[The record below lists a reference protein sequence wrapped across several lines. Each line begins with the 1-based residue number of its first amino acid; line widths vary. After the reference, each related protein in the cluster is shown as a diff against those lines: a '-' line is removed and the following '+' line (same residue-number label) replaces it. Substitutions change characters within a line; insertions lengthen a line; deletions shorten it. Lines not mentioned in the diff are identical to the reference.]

1 MAISAIPFVLQNAAG
16 HPATLVRQALTSLI
30 PPSGGIVESTDMAVQ
45 PTLTPSMAVQ
55 VTPGR
60 LWIPGTSVTGIGGG
74 DFTTQASYFT
84 LNDGTVTLPVA
95 AANATNP
102 RVDLVCA
109 TVVDSYYQNG
119 GADGAQLQIVT
130 GTPAAV
136 PAVPAT
142 PANSKA
148 LARVAVAAGAVSITA
163 GNITDLRSGPVVG
176 KPVQIPS
183 TSSLAA
189 LAPLKGQQAL
199 DTSTGITWT
208 WSGSMW
214 LPDDTGWQSTD
225 GWTWGSGFS
234 PAAASYNSM
243 APCGWR
249 QQGSHV
255 MIQGGVAHTNGNT
268 AESPAFLLPA
278 SLRPPT
284 HSPYRMF
291 GPAITLRYDG
301 VGNVDIAGIAVTTF
315 TYIEIDWWL

>member
-109 TVVDSYYQNG
+109 TVVDSYYQTG

-130 GTPAAV
+130 GTPADV

-148 LARVAVAAGAVSITA
+148 LAKVAVAAGATSITA

-214 LPDDTGWQSTD
+214 LPDDTGWQSMA
-225 GWTWGSGFS
+225 GYTWGGGFTG
-234 PAAASYNSM
+234 AAFAFQGFK
-243 APCGWR
+243 PIGCR
-249 QQGSHV
+249 QIGKHV
-255 MIQGGVAHTNGNT
+255 IYCGGVAHTNNT
-268 AESPAFLLPA
+268 TTEAAGWLVPTA
-278 SLRPPT
+278 LRPSHGT
-284 HSPYRMF
+284 KCSVDN
-291 GPAITLRYDG
+291 ATARYGSD
-301 VGNVDIAGIAVTTF
+301 GNVYISGVAVSTF
-315 TYIEIDWWL
+315 TQIQIDWWID